1 MGNYYLAVDIG
12 ASSGRHMLASMED
25 GKMKLEEV
33 YRFPNGMDNKN
44 GTLCWDVDRLFT
56 EIKNGLKKCKELGK
70 IPATMGI
77 DTWGV
82 DYVLLDEKDQI
93 LGDTVGYR
101 DSRTNGMDEK
111 VYEKISLS
119 ALYERTGIQKQIFNT
134 IYQLMAVKE
143 THPEYLEQAKA
154 ILMIPDY
161 FHFLLTGVKK
171 NEYTNATTGQ
181 LVNPT
186 TNDWDYELINML
198 GYNKEMFQPV
208 SMPGTVVGEF
218 TQDIQNEVGFNCK
231 VVLPATH
238 DTGSAVLAVPTND
251 DNAIYISSGT
261 WSLMGIERKEADC
274 SLRSMQANFTNEGG
288 YDHRFRYLKNIMGLW
303 MIQSVKKEFTE
314 DLSFAEICERASKE
328 TITSLVDC
336 NDDCFLAPKSMI
348 EAVKKF
354 CRDSKQQV
362 PETVGEIA
370 AVIYNSLAK
379 CYGDTIEEIEA
390 LTGKKYTTIYVVGGG
405 LLGNYLFNYALSV
418 SSTPNTVRGIQSA
431 ILAVFLVCVI
441 IFVSGN
447 FKTFNVKN
455 PIAILLSGLLLGTAA
470 AFLGIGG
477 GPINVAFLTLMFS
490 FTMRDAAV
498 YSVAVIFFSQCAN
511 IISTYIKT
519 GFSGFD
525 MKVLLV
531 IIPVAV
537 IGGFIGSILNR
548 KCNEKA
554 IKVTFTIAVSSVA
567 ALSLYNAV
575 MSFM

>member
-186 TNDWDYELINML
+186 TNDWDYELIDML

-314 DLSFAEICERASKE
+314 DLSFAEICEILHCGK
-328 TITSLVDC
+328 
-336 NDDCFLAPKSMI
+336 KSP
-348 EAVKKF
+348 EYQTFAA
-354 CRDSKQQV
+354 KQKNMV
-362 PETVGEIA
+362 PELEQVERADLETRDQT
-370 AVIYNSLAK
+370 Y
-379 CYGDTIEEIEA
+379 
-390 LTGKKYTTIYVVGGG
+390 
-405 LLGNYLFNYALSV
+405 
-418 SSTPNTVRGIQSA
+418 RM
-431 ILAVFLVCVI
+431 
-441 IFVSGN
+441 
-447 FKTFNVKN
+447 
-455 PIAILLSGLLLGTAA
+455 LLSQLILTASHKQNLLERGLRIDEIVKYQYRMNCSRLCG
-470 AFLGIGG
+470 
-477 GPINVAFLTLMFS
+477 
-490 FTMRDAAV
+490 
-498 YSVAVIFFSQCAN
+498 QH
-511 IISTYIKT
+511 K
-519 GFSGFD
+519 
-525 MKVLLV
+525 
-531 IIPVAV
+531 
-537 IGGFIGSILNR
+537 
-548 KCNEKA
+548 KA
-554 IKVTFTIAVSSVA
+554 S
-567 ALSLYNAV
+567 
-575 MSFM
+575 M